1 MITKRGDVM
10 TTQFVSEIDSNL
22 IVNDKKETKKSIF
35 GEYERVIIDSLLQT
49 FGLDFIILDQYGGDV
64 DTIHNLEQ
72 VGDNSRM
79 SIKNSETRH
88 KYEARGEYDSHKYH
102 SDKQYIARNREFSK
116 QRKSGGIKDAYTK
129 ETLHES
135 HDLDHI
141 ISAKSMHD
149 NASVY
154 ATSLDPVT
162 LVNSDDNLVPTI
174 SSVNRSKG
182 AKSVSQFL
190 SDWEST
196 REMRQTKIKELHN
209 KPVLTDKE
217 RKQLKKYEELEKL
230 KPEEVKKL
238 YNKSKQSMTNKLNK
252 DYYTSSKFAKD
263 TTKAALKLGGKMAVK
278 QVIGFVLVE
287 VWFAVKERISFC
299 SGDSLK
305 SFFAEILEGIKE
317 GFFKAKSKYKELIS
331 KLKEGLVS
339 GIIASLMTTLTNIVK
354 TLLEGS
360 IKILR
365 HASGALVKAIKILFF
380 EEHNSWQDK
389 IHAILVVL
397 ATSASAIAGSLI
409 GNYLAPTLSV
419 IPVVG
424 ELLVTFIEVFISGII
439 SCTLIYF
446 IDKWDVA
453 KKIYEFIRQLDIN
466 PFGEYVEYMKEQVA
480 MYEAYV
486 AKLLQVDVKI
496 VILET
501 EKYNRILE
509 LLKGNNYGM
518 INDQLKELMSEIHIN
533 IPWQG
538 DFSSFMGNKKS
549 KLVFK

>member
-1 MITKRGDVM
+1 M
-10 TTQFVSEIDSNL
+10 TTRFVSGIDSNL

-35 GEYERVIIDSLLQT
+35 KEYERVIIDSLLQT

-79 SIKNSETRH
+79 SVKNSETRH

-129 ETLHES
+129 ETLHAS

-141 ISAKSMHD
+141 ISAKLMHD

-196 REMRQTKIKELHN
+196 REMRQTKIKELRN
-209 KPVLTDKE
+209 KTILTDKE

-238 YNKSKQSMTNKLNK
+238 YNKSKQSMDNKLNK

-263 TTKAALKLGGKMAVK
+263 TTKAALKLGGKMAIK

-287 VWFAVKERISFC
+287 VWFSVKERISFC

-305 SFFAEILEGIKE
+305 SFFSEILEGIKE
-317 GFFKAKSKYKELIS
+317 GFTKAKNKYKEIIS
-331 KLKEGLVS
+331 KIKEGLLS
-339 GIIASLMTTLTNIVK
+339 GIIASLMTTLTNTVK
-354 TLLEGS
+354 TLLES
-360 IKILR
+360 SVKILR
-365 HASGALVKAIKILFF
+365 HASSAIVQSIKVLFF
-380 EEHNSWQDK
+380 DKHNSWQEK
-389 IHAILVVL
+389 IHAVLVLL
-397 ATSASAIAGSLI
+397 ATSASTIIGSLI
-409 GNYLAPTLSV
+409 GGYLAPTLSN
-419 IPVVG
+419 IPIVG
-424 ELLVTFIEVFISGII
+424 DLLVIFIEIFISGML

-446 IDKWDVA
+446 IDKWNIA
-453 KKIYEFIRQLDIN
+453 KKIVDFIQSLDVN
-466 PFGEYVEYMKEQVA
+466 PFGEYVESMKQRVA
-480 MYEAYV
+480 AYEAYV
-486 AKLLQVDVKI
+486 AKLLEVDVDSVVRETKRYAQ
-496 VILET
+496 VVSILQSGNDDAVTNYELKT
-501 EKYNRILE
+501 LFKDLE
-509 LLKGNNYGM
+509 ITL
-518 INDQLKELMSEIHIN
+518 
-533 IPWQG
+533 PWKG
-538 DFSSFMGNKKS
+538 DFSSFMSDKNS
-549 KLVFK
+549 QLVFE

>member
-1 MITKRGDVM
+1 M
-10 TTQFVSEIDSNL
+10 TTQFVSGIDSNL

-35 GEYERVIIDSLLQT
+35 KEYERVIIDSLLQT
-49 FGLDFIILDQYGGDV
+49 FGLDFIIIDQYGGDV

-79 SIKNSETRH
+79 SVKNSDTRH

-116 QRKSGGIKDAYTK
+116 QRKSGGIQDAYTK
-129 ETLHES
+129 ETLHSS

-149 NASVY
+149 NACVY

-182 AKSVSQFL
+182 AKSVSSFL

-209 KPVLTDKE
+209 KPILTDKE

-238 YNKSKQSMTNKLNK
+238 YNKSKQSMDNKLNK

-263 TTKAALKLGGKMAVK
+263 TTKAALNLGGKMAVK
-278 QVIGFVLVE
+278 QVIGFILVE
-287 VWFAVKERISFC
+287 VWFSVKERISFC

-305 SFFAEILEGIKE
+305 SFFSEILEGIKE
-317 GFFKAKSKYKELIS
+317 GFTKAKSKYKEIIS
-331 KLKEGLVS
+331 KIKEGLLS
-339 GIIASLMTTLTNIVK
+339 GIIASLMTTLTNTVK
-354 TLLEGS
+354 TLLES
-360 IKILR
+360 SVKVLR
-365 HASGALVKAIKILFF
+365 HASSAIVQSIKVLFF
-380 EEHNSWQDK
+380 DKHNSWQEK
-389 IHAILVVL
+389 IHAVLVLL
-397 ATSASAIAGSLI
+397 ATSASTIIGSLI
-409 GNYLAPTLSV
+409 GGYLAPTLSN
-419 IPVVG
+419 IPIVG
-424 ELLVTFIEVFISGII
+424 DLLVTFIEIFISGML

-446 IDKWDVA
+446 IDKWNIA
-453 KKIYEFIRQLDIN
+453 KKIVDFIQSLDVN
-466 PFGEYVEYMKEQVA
+466 PFGEYVESMKQRVA
-480 MYEAYV
+480 AYEAYV
-486 AKLLQVDVKI
+486 AKLLEVDVDSVVRETKRYAQVVSI
-496 VILET
+496 LQSGNDDAVINYKLKALFKDLEIT
-501 EKYNRILE
+501 L
-509 LLKGNNYGM
+509 
-518 INDQLKELMSEIHIN
+518 
-533 IPWQG
+533 PWKG
-538 DFSSFMGNKKS
+538 DFSSFMSDKTS
-549 KLVFK
+549 QLVFE

>member
-1 MITKRGDVM
+1 M
-10 TTQFVSEIDSNL
+10 TTRFVSGIDSNL

-35 GEYERVIIDSLLQT
+35 KEYERVIIDSLLQT

-79 SIKNSETRH
+79 SVKNSETRH

-129 ETLHES
+129 ETLHAS

-196 REMRQTKIKELHN
+196 REMRQTKIKELRN
-209 KPVLTDKE
+209 KTILTDKE

-238 YNKSKQSMTNKLNK
+238 YNKSKQSMDNKLNK

-263 TTKAALKLGGKMAVK
+263 TTKAALKLGGKMAIK

-287 VWFAVKERISFC
+287 VWFSVKERISFC

-305 SFFAEILEGIKE
+305 SFFSEILEGIKE
-317 GFFKAKSKYKELIS
+317 GFTKAKNKYKEIIS
-331 KLKEGLVS
+331 KIKEGLLS
-339 GIIASLMTTLTNIVK
+339 GIIASLMTTLTNTVK
-354 TLLEGS
+354 TLLES
-360 IKILR
+360 SVKILR
-365 HASGALVKAIKILFF
+365 HASSAIVQSIKVLFF
-380 EEHNSWQDK
+380 DKHNSWQEK
-389 IHAILVVL
+389 IHAVLVLL
-397 ATSASAIAGSLI
+397 ATSASTIIGSLI
-409 GNYLAPTLSV
+409 GGYLAPTLSN
-419 IPVVG
+419 IPIVG
-424 ELLVTFIEVFISGII
+424 DLLVIFIEIFISGML

-446 IDKWDVA
+446 IDKWNIA
-453 KKIYEFIRQLDIN
+453 KKIVDFIQSLDVN
-466 PFGEYVEYMKEQVA
+466 PFGEYVESMKQRVA
-480 MYEAYV
+480 AYEAYV
-486 AKLLQVDVKI
+486 AKLLEVDVDSVVRETKRYAQ
-496 VILET
+496 VVSILQSGNDDAVTNYELKT
-501 EKYNRILE
+501 LFKDLE
-509 LLKGNNYGM
+509 ITL
-518 INDQLKELMSEIHIN
+518 
-533 IPWQG
+533 PWKG
-538 DFSSFMGNKKS
+538 DFSSFMSDKNS
-549 KLVFK
+549 QLVFE

>member
-1 MITKRGDVM
+1 M
-10 TTQFVSEIDSNL
+10 TTQFVSGIDSNL

-35 GEYERVIIDSLLQT
+35 KEYERVIIDSLLQT
-49 FGLDFIILDQYGGDV
+49 FGLDFIIIDQYGGDV

-79 SIKNSETRH
+79 SVKNSDTRH

-116 QRKSGGIKDAYTK
+116 QRKSGGIQDAYTK
-129 ETLHES
+129 ETLHSS

-149 NASVY
+149 NACVY

-182 AKSVSQFL
+182 AKSVSSFL

-209 KPVLTDKE
+209 KPILTDKE

-238 YNKSKQSMTNKLNK
+238 YNKSKQSMDNKLNK

-263 TTKAALKLGGKMAVK
+263 TTKAALNLGGKMAVK
-278 QVIGFVLVE
+278 QVIGFILVE
-287 VWFAVKERISFC
+287 VWFSVKERISFC

-305 SFFAEILEGIKE
+305 SFFSEILEGIKE
-317 GFFKAKSKYKELIS
+317 GFTKAKSKYKEIIS
-331 KLKEGLVS
+331 KIKEGLLS
-339 GIIASLMTTLTNIVK
+339 GIIASLMTTLTNTVK
-354 TLLEGS
+354 TLLES
-360 IKILR
+360 SVKVLR
-365 HASGALVKAIKILFF
+365 HASSAIVQSIKVLFF
-380 EEHNSWQDK
+380 DKHNSWQEK
-389 IHAILVVL
+389 IHAVLVLL
-397 ATSASAIAGSLI
+397 ATSASTIIGSLI
-409 GNYLAPTLSV
+409 GGYLAPTLSN
-419 IPVVG
+419 IPIVG
-424 ELLVTFIEVFISGII
+424 DLLVTFIEIFISGML

-446 IDKWDVA
+446 IDKWNIA
-453 KKIYEFIRQLDIN
+453 KKIVDFIQSLDVN
-466 PFGEYVEYMKEQVA
+466 PFGEYVESMKQRVA
-480 MYEAYV
+480 AYEAYV
-486 AKLLQVDVKI
+486 AKLLEVDVDSVVRETKRYAQVVSI
-496 VILET
+496 LQSGNDDAVINYKLKALFKDLEIT
-501 EKYNRILE
+501 L
-509 LLKGNNYGM
+509 
-518 INDQLKELMSEIHIN
+518 
-533 IPWQG
+533 PWKG
-538 DFSSFMGNKKS
+538 DFSSFISDKTS
-549 KLVFK
+549 QLVFE

>member
-1 MITKRGDVM
+1 M

-35 GEYERVIIDSLLQT
+35 EEYERVIIDSLLQT

-64 DTIHNLEQ
+64 DTIHNLEK

-88 KYEARGEYDSHKYH
+88 KYETRGEYDSHKYH
-102 SDKQYIARNREFSK
+102 SDKQYITRNREFSK

-129 ETLHES
+129 ETLHKS

-149 NASVY
+149 NAAVY

-196 REMRQTKIKELHN
+196 REMRQTKIKELRN
-209 KPVLTDKE
+209 KTILTDKE

-238 YNKSKQSMTNKLNK
+238 YNKSKQSMDNKLNK

-287 VWFAVKERISFC
+287 VWFSVKERISFC
-299 SGDSLK
+299 LGDSLK
-305 SFFAEILEGIKE
+305 SFFSEILEGIKE
-317 GFFKAKSKYKELIS
+317 GFTKAKSKYKEIIS
-331 KLKEGLVS
+331 KIKEGLLS
-339 GIIASLMTTLTNIVK
+339 GIIASLMTTLTNTVK
-354 TLLEGS
+354 TLLES
-360 IKILR
+360 SVKILR
-365 HASGALVKAIKILFF
+365 HASSAIVQSIKVLFF
-380 EEHNSWQDK
+380 DKHNSWQEK
-389 IHAILVVL
+389 IHAVLVLL
-397 ATSASAIAGSLI
+397 ATSASTIIGSLI
-409 GNYLAPTLSV
+409 GGYLAPTLSN
-419 IPVVG
+419 IPIVG
-424 ELLVTFIEVFISGII
+424 DLLVTFIEIFISGML

-446 IDKWDVA
+446 IDKWNIA
-453 KKIYEFIRQLDIN
+453 KKIVDFIQSLDVN
-466 PFGEYVEYMKEQVA
+466 PFGEYVESMKQRVA
-480 MYEAYV
+480 AYEAYV
-486 AKLLQVDVKI
+486 AKLLEVDVDSVVRETKRYAQ
-496 VILET
+496 VVSILQSGNDDAVTNYELKT
-501 EKYNRILE
+501 LFKDLE
-509 LLKGNNYGM
+509 ITL
-518 INDQLKELMSEIHIN
+518 
-533 IPWQG
+533 PWKG
-538 DFSSFMGNKKS
+538 DFSSFMSDKNS
-549 KLVFK
+549 QLVFE

>member
-1 MITKRGDVM
+1 M
-10 TTQFVSEIDSNL
+10 TTRFVSGIDSNL

-35 GEYERVIIDSLLQT
+35 KEYERVIIDSLLQT

-79 SIKNSETRH
+79 SVKNSETRH

-129 ETLHES
+129 ETLHAS

-196 REMRQTKIKELHN
+196 REMRQTKIKELRN
-209 KPVLTDKE
+209 KTILTDKE

-238 YNKSKQSMTNKLNK
+238 YNKSKQSMDNKLNK

-263 TTKAALKLGGKMAVK
+263 TTKAALNLGGKMAIK

-287 VWFAVKERISFC
+287 VWFSVKERISFC

-305 SFFAEILEGIKE
+305 SFFSEILEGIKE
-317 GFFKAKSKYKELIS
+317 GFTKAKSKYKEIIS
-331 KLKEGLVS
+331 KIKEGLLS
-339 GIIASLMTTLTNIVK
+339 GIIASLMTTLTNTVK
-354 TLLEGS
+354 TLLES
-360 IKILR
+360 SVKILR
-365 HASGALVKAIKILFF
+365 HASSAIVQSIKVLFF
-380 EEHNSWQDK
+380 DKHNSWQEK
-389 IHAILVVL
+389 IHAVLVLL
-397 ATSASAIAGSLI
+397 ATSASTIIGSLI
-409 GNYLAPTLSV
+409 GGYLAPTLSN
-419 IPVVG
+419 IPIVG
-424 ELLVTFIEVFISGII
+424 DLLVIFIEIFISGML

-446 IDKWDVA
+446 IDKWNIA
-453 KKIYEFIRQLDIN
+453 KKIVDFIQSLDVN
-466 PFGEYVEYMKEQVA
+466 PFGEYVESMKQRVA
-480 MYEAYV
+480 AYEAYV
-486 AKLLQVDVKI
+486 AKLLEVDVDSVVRETKRYAQ
-496 VILET
+496 VVSILQSGNDDAVTNYELKT
-501 EKYNRILE
+501 LFKDLE
-509 LLKGNNYGM
+509 ITL
-518 INDQLKELMSEIHIN
+518 
-533 IPWQG
+533 PWKG
-538 DFSSFMGNKKS
+538 DFSSFMSDKNS
-549 KLVFK
+549 QLVFE

>member
-1 MITKRGDVM
+1 M
-10 TTQFVSEIDSNL
+10 TTRFVSGIDSNL

-35 GEYERVIIDSLLQT
+35 KEYERVIIDSLLQT

-79 SIKNSETRH
+79 SVKNSETRH

-129 ETLHES
+129 ETLHAS

-196 REMRQTKIKELHN
+196 REMRQTKIKELRN
-209 KPVLTDKE
+209 KTILTDKE

-238 YNKSKQSMTNKLNK
+238 YNKSKQSMDNKLNK

-263 TTKAALKLGGKMAVK
+263 TTKAALKLGGKMAIK

-287 VWFAVKERISFC
+287 VWFSVKERISFC

-305 SFFAEILEGIKE
+305 SFFSEILEGIKE
-317 GFFKAKSKYKELIS
+317 GFTKAKNKYKEIIS
-331 KLKEGLVS
+331 KIKEGLLS
-339 GIIASLMTTLTNIVK
+339 GIIASLMTTLTNTVK
-354 TLLEGS
+354 TLLES
-360 IKILR
+360 SVKILR
-365 HASGALVKAIKILFF
+365 HASSAIVQSIKVLFF
-380 EEHNSWQDK
+380 DKHNSWQEK
-389 IHAILVVL
+389 IHAVLVLL
-397 ATSASAIAGSLI
+397 ATSASTIIGSLI
-409 GNYLAPTLSV
+409 GGYLAPTLSN
-419 IPVVG
+419 IPIVG
-424 ELLVTFIEVFISGII
+424 DLLVIFIEIFISGML

-446 IDKWDVA
+446 IDKWNIA
-453 KKIYEFIRQLDIN
+453 KKIVDFIQSLDVN
-466 PFGEYVEYMKEQVA
+466 PFGEYVESMKQRVVA
-480 MYEAYV
+480 YEAYV
-486 AKLLQVDVKI
+486 AKLLEVDVDSVVRETKRYAQ
-496 VILET
+496 VVSILQSGNDDAVTNYELKT
-501 EKYNRILE
+501 LFKDLE
-509 LLKGNNYGM
+509 ITL
-518 INDQLKELMSEIHIN
+518 
-533 IPWQG
+533 PWKG
-538 DFSSFMGNKKS
+538 DFSSFMSDKNS
-549 KLVFK
+549 QLVFE

>member
-1 MITKRGDVM
+1 M
-10 TTQFVSEIDSNL
+10 TTRFVSGIDSNL

-35 GEYERVIIDSLLQT
+35 KEYERVIIDSLLQT

-79 SIKNSETRH
+79 SVKNSETRH

-129 ETLHES
+129 ETLHAS

-196 REMRQTKIKELHN
+196 REMRQTKIKELRN
-209 KPVLTDKE
+209 KTILTDKE

-238 YNKSKQSMTNKLNK
+238 YNKSKQSMDNKLNK

-263 TTKAALKLGGKMAVK
+263 TTKAALKLGGKMAIK

-287 VWFAVKERISFC
+287 VWFSVKERISFC

-305 SFFAEILEGIKE
+305 SFFSEILEGIKE
-317 GFFKAKSKYKELIS
+317 GFTKAKSKYKEIIS
-331 KLKEGLVS
+331 KIKEGLLS
-339 GIIASLMTTLTNIVK
+339 GIIASLMTTLTNTVK
-354 TLLEGS
+354 TLLES
-360 IKILR
+360 SVKILR
-365 HASGALVKAIKILFF
+365 HASSAIVQSIKVLFF
-380 EEHNSWQDK
+380 DKHNSWQEK
-389 IHAILVVL
+389 IHAVLVLL
-397 ATSASAIAGSLI
+397 ATSASTIIGSLI
-409 GNYLAPTLSV
+409 GGYLAPTLSN
-419 IPVVG
+419 IPIVG
-424 ELLVTFIEVFISGII
+424 DLLVIFIEIFISGML

-446 IDKWDVA
+446 IDKWNIA
-453 KKIYEFIRQLDIN
+453 KKIVDFIQSLDVN
-466 PFGEYVEYMKEQVA
+466 PFGEYVESMKQRVA
-480 MYEAYV
+480 AYEAYV
-486 AKLLQVDVKI
+486 AKLLEVDVDSVVRETKRYAQ
-496 VILET
+496 VVSILQSGNDDAVTNYELKT
-501 EKYNRILE
+501 LFKDLE
-509 LLKGNNYGM
+509 ITL
-518 INDQLKELMSEIHIN
+518 
-533 IPWQG
+533 PWKG
-538 DFSSFMGNKKS
+538 DFSSFMSDKNS
-549 KLVFK
+549 QLVFE

>member
-1 MITKRGDVM
+1 M
-10 TTQFVSEIDSNL
+10 TTRFVSGIDSNL

-35 GEYERVIIDSLLQT
+35 KEYERVIIDSLLQT

-79 SIKNSETRH
+79 SVKNSETRH

-102 SDKQYIARNREFSK
+102 SDKQYIARNREFSE

-129 ETLHES
+129 ETLHAS

-141 ISAKSMHD
+141 LSAKSMHD

-196 REMRQTKIKELHN
+196 REMRQTKIKELRN
-209 KPVLTDKE
+209 KTILTDKE

-238 YNKSKQSMTNKLNK
+238 YNKSKQSMDNKLNK

-263 TTKAALKLGGKMAVK
+263 TTKAALKLGGKMAIK

-287 VWFAVKERISFC
+287 VWFSVKERISFC

-305 SFFAEILEGIKE
+305 SFFSEILEGIKE
-317 GFFKAKSKYKELIS
+317 GFTKAKSKYKEIIS
-331 KLKEGLVS
+331 KIKEGLLS
-339 GIIASLMTTLTNIVK
+339 GIIASLMTTLTNTVK
-354 TLLEGS
+354 TLLES
-360 IKILR
+360 SVKILR
-365 HASGALVKAIKILFF
+365 HASSAIVQSIKVLFF
-380 EEHNSWQDK
+380 DKHNSWQEK
-389 IHAILVVL
+389 IHAVLVLL
-397 ATSASAIAGSLI
+397 ATSASTIIGSLI
-409 GNYLAPTLSV
+409 GGYLAPTLSN
-419 IPVVG
+419 IPIVG
-424 ELLVTFIEVFISGII
+424 DLLVIFIEIFISGML

-446 IDKWDVA
+446 IDKWNIA
-453 KKIYEFIRQLDIN
+453 KKIVDFIQSLDVN
-466 PFGEYVEYMKEQVA
+466 PFGEYVESMKQRVA
-480 MYEAYV
+480 AYEAYV
-486 AKLLQVDVKI
+486 AKLLEVDVDSVVRETKRYAQ
-496 VILET
+496 VVSILQSGNDDAVTNYELKT
-501 EKYNRILE
+501 LFKDLE
-509 LLKGNNYGM
+509 ITL
-518 INDQLKELMSEIHIN
+518 
-533 IPWQG
+533 PWKG
-538 DFSSFMGNKKS
+538 DFSSFMSDKNS
-549 KLVFK
+549 QLVFE

>member
-1 MITKRGDVM
+1 M
-10 TTQFVSEIDSNL
+10 TTRFVSGIDSNL

-35 GEYERVIIDSLLQT
+35 KEYERVIIDSLLQT

-79 SIKNSETRH
+79 SVKNSEIRH

-129 ETLHES
+129 ETLHAS

-196 REMRQTKIKELHN
+196 REMRQTKIKELRN
-209 KPVLTDKE
+209 KTILTDKE

-238 YNKSKQSMTNKLNK
+238 YNKSKQSMDNKLNK

-263 TTKAALKLGGKMAVK
+263 TTKAALKLGGKMAIK

-287 VWFAVKERISFC
+287 VWFSVKERISFC

-305 SFFAEILEGIKE
+305 SFFSEILEGIKE
-317 GFFKAKSKYKELIS
+317 GFTKAKNKYKEIIS
-331 KLKEGLVS
+331 KIKEGLLS
-339 GIIASLMTTLTNIVK
+339 GIIASLMTTLTNTVK
-354 TLLEGS
+354 TLLES
-360 IKILR
+360 SVKILR
-365 HASGALVKAIKILFF
+365 HASSAIVQSIKVLFF
-380 EEHNSWQDK
+380 DKHNSWQEK
-389 IHAILVVL
+389 IHAVLVLL
-397 ATSASAIAGSLI
+397 ATSASTIIGSLI
-409 GNYLAPTLSV
+409 GGYLAPTLSN
-419 IPVVG
+419 IPIVG
-424 ELLVTFIEVFISGII
+424 DLLVIFIEIFISGML

-446 IDKWDVA
+446 IDKWNIA
-453 KKIYEFIRQLDIN
+453 KKIVDFIQSLDVN
-466 PFGEYVEYMKEQVA
+466 PFGEYVESMKQRVA
-480 MYEAYV
+480 AYEAYV
-486 AKLLQVDVKI
+486 AKLLEVDVDSVVRETKRYAQ
-496 VILET
+496 VVSILQSGNDDAVTNYELKT
-501 EKYNRILE
+501 LFKDLE
-509 LLKGNNYGM
+509 ITL
-518 INDQLKELMSEIHIN
+518 
-533 IPWQG
+533 PWKG
-538 DFSSFMGNKKS
+538 DFSSFMSDKNS
-549 KLVFK
+549 QLVFE

>member
-1 MITKRGDVM
+1 M
-10 TTQFVSEIDSNL
+10 TTQFVSGIDSNL
-22 IVNDKKETKKSIF
+22 IVNDKEETKKSIF
-35 GEYERVIIDSLLQT
+35 KEYERVIIDSLLQT

-79 SIKNSETRH
+79 SVKNSETRH

-102 SDKQYIARNREFSK
+102 SDKQYIARNREFSR

-129 ETLHES
+129 ETLHAS

-209 KPVLTDKE
+209 KPILTDKE

-238 YNKSKQSMTNKLNK
+238 YNKSKQSMDNKLNK

-287 VWFAVKERISFC
+287 VWFSVKERISFC

-305 SFFAEILEGIKE
+305 SFFSEILEGIKE
-317 GFFKAKSKYKELIS
+317 GFTKAKSKYKEIIS
-331 KLKEGLVS
+331 KIKEGLLS
-339 GIIASLMTTLTNIVK
+339 GIIASLMTTLTNTVK
-354 TLLEGS
+354 TLLES
-360 IKILR
+360 SVKILR
-365 HASGALVKAIKILFF
+365 HASSAIVQSIKVLFF
-380 EEHNSWQDK
+380 DKHSSWQEK
-389 IHAILVVL
+389 IHAVLVLL
-397 ATSASAIAGSLI
+397 ATSASTILGSLI
-409 GNYLAPTLSV
+409 GGYLAPTLSN
-419 IPVVG
+419 IPIVG
-424 ELLVTFIEVFISGII
+424 DLLVTFIEIFISGML

-446 IDKWDVA
+446 IDKWNIA
-453 KKIYEFIRQLDIN
+453 KKIVDFIQSLDVN
-466 PFGEYVEYMKEQVA
+466 PFGEYVESMKQRVA
-480 MYEAYV
+480 AYEAYV
-486 AKLLQVDVKI
+486 AKLLEVDVDSVVRETKRYAQ
-496 VILET
+496 VVSILQSGNDDAIT
-501 EKYNRILE
+501 NYKLKALFKDLE
-509 LLKGNNYGM
+509 ITL
-518 INDQLKELMSEIHIN
+518 
-533 IPWQG
+533 PWKG
-538 DFSSFMGNKKS
+538 DFSSFMSDKNNQ
-549 KLVFK
+549 LVFE

>member
-1 MITKRGDVM
+1 M
-10 TTQFVSEIDSNL
+10 TTRFVSGIDSNL

-35 GEYERVIIDSLLQT
+35 KEYERVIIDSLLQT

-79 SIKNSETRH
+79 SVKNSETRH

-129 ETLHES
+129 ETLHAS

-196 REMRQTKIKELHN
+196 REMRQTKIKELRN
-209 KPVLTDKE
+209 KTILTDKE

-238 YNKSKQSMTNKLNK
+238 YNKSKQSMDNKLNK

-263 TTKAALKLGGKMAVK
+263 TTKAALKLGGKMAIK

-287 VWFAVKERISFC
+287 VWFSVKERISFC

-305 SFFAEILEGIKE
+305 SFFSEILEGIKE
-317 GFFKAKSKYKELIS
+317 GFTKAKNKYKEIIS
-331 KLKEGLVS
+331 KIKEGLLS
-339 GIIASLMTTLTNIVK
+339 GIIASLMTTLTNTVK
-354 TLLEGS
+354 TLLES
-360 IKILR
+360 SVKILR
-365 HASGALVKAIKILFF
+365 HASSAIVQSIKVLFF
-380 EEHNSWQDK
+380 DKHNSWQEK
-389 IHAILVVL
+389 IHAVLVLL
-397 ATSASAIAGSLI
+397 ATSASTIIGSLI
-409 GNYLAPTLSV
+409 GGYLASTLSN
-419 IPVVG
+419 IPIVG
-424 ELLVTFIEVFISGII
+424 DLLVIFIEIFISGML

-446 IDKWDVA
+446 IDKWNIA
-453 KKIYEFIRQLDIN
+453 KKIVDFIQSLDVN
-466 PFGEYVEYMKEQVA
+466 PFGEYVESMKQRVA
-480 MYEAYV
+480 AYEAYV
-486 AKLLQVDVKI
+486 AKLLEVDVDSVVRETKRYAQ
-496 VILET
+496 VVSILQSGNDDAVTNYELKT
-501 EKYNRILE
+501 LFKDLE
-509 LLKGNNYGM
+509 ITL
-518 INDQLKELMSEIHIN
+518 
-533 IPWQG
+533 PWKG
-538 DFSSFMGNKKS
+538 DFSSFMSDKNS
-549 KLVFK
+549 QLVFE

>member
-1 MITKRGDVM
+1 M
-10 TTQFVSEIDSNL
+10 TTRFVSGIDSNL

-35 GEYERVIIDSLLQT
+35 KEYERVIIDSLLQT

-79 SIKNSETRH
+79 SVKNSETRH

-129 ETLHES
+129 ETLHAS

-196 REMRQTKIKELHN
+196 REMRQTKIKELRN
-209 KPVLTDKE
+209 KTILTDKE

-238 YNKSKQSMTNKLNK
+238 YNKSKQSMDNKLNK
-252 DYYTSSKFAKD
+252 DYYTSSKFATD
-263 TTKAALKLGGKMAVK
+263 TTKAALKLGGKMAIK

-287 VWFAVKERISFC
+287 VWFSVKERISFC

-305 SFFAEILEGIKE
+305 SFFSEILEGIKE
-317 GFFKAKSKYKELIS
+317 GFTKAKNKYKEIIS
-331 KLKEGLVS
+331 KIKEGLLS
-339 GIIASLMTTLTNIVK
+339 GIIASLMTTLTNTVK
-354 TLLEGS
+354 TLLES
-360 IKILR
+360 SVKILR
-365 HASGALVKAIKILFF
+365 HASSAIVQSIKVLFF
-380 EEHNSWQDK
+380 DKHNSWQEK
-389 IHAILVVL
+389 IHAVLVLL
-397 ATSASAIAGSLI
+397 ATSASTIIGSLI
-409 GNYLAPTLSV
+409 GGYLAPTLSN
-419 IPVVG
+419 IPIVG
-424 ELLVTFIEVFISGII
+424 DLLVIFIEIFISGML

-446 IDKWDVA
+446 IDKWNIA
-453 KKIYEFIRQLDIN
+453 KKIVDFIQSLDVN
-466 PFGEYVEYMKEQVA
+466 PFGEYVESMKQRVA
-480 MYEAYV
+480 AYEAYV
-486 AKLLQVDVKI
+486 AKLLEVDVDSVVRETKRYAQ
-496 VILET
+496 VVSILQSGNDDAVTNYELKT
-501 EKYNRILE
+501 LFKDLE
-509 LLKGNNYGM
+509 ITL
-518 INDQLKELMSEIHIN
+518 
-533 IPWQG
+533 PWKG
-538 DFSSFMGNKKS
+538 DFSSFMSDKNS
-549 KLVFK
+549 QLVFE

>member
-1 MITKRGDVM
+1 M
-10 TTQFVSEIDSNL
+10 TTRFVSGIDSNL

-35 GEYERVIIDSLLQT
+35 KEYERVIIDSLLQT

-64 DTIHNLEQ
+64 DTIYNLEQ

-79 SIKNSETRH
+79 SVKNSETRH

-129 ETLHES
+129 ETLHAS

-196 REMRQTKIKELHN
+196 REMRQTKIKELRN
-209 KPVLTDKE
+209 KTILTDKE

-238 YNKSKQSMTNKLNK
+238 YNKSKQSMDNKLNK

-263 TTKAALKLGGKMAVK
+263 TTKAALKLGGKMAIK

-287 VWFAVKERISFC
+287 VWFSVKERISFC

-305 SFFAEILEGIKE
+305 SFFSEILEGIKE
-317 GFFKAKSKYKELIS
+317 GFTKAKNKYKEIIS
-331 KLKEGLVS
+331 KIKEGLLS
-339 GIIASLMTTLTNIVK
+339 GIIASLMTTLTNTVK
-354 TLLEGS
+354 TLLES
-360 IKILR
+360 SVKILR
-365 HASGALVKAIKILFF
+365 HASSAIVQSIKVLFF
-380 EEHNSWQDK
+380 DKHNSWQEK
-389 IHAILVVL
+389 IHAVLVLL
-397 ATSASAIAGSLI
+397 ATSASTIIGSLI
-409 GNYLAPTLSV
+409 GGYLAPTLSN
-419 IPVVG
+419 IPIVG
-424 ELLVTFIEVFISGII
+424 DLLVIFIEIFISGML

-446 IDKWDVA
+446 IDKWNIT
-453 KKIYEFIRQLDIN
+453 KKIVDFIQSLDVK
-466 PFGEYVEYMKEQVA
+466 PFGEYVESMKQRVA
-480 MYEAYV
+480 AYEAYV
-486 AKLLQVDVKI
+486 AKLLEVDVDSVVRETKRYAQ
-496 VILET
+496 VVSILQSGNDDAVTNYELKT
-501 EKYNRILE
+501 LFKDLE
-509 LLKGNNYGM
+509 ITL
-518 INDQLKELMSEIHIN
+518 
-533 IPWQG
+533 PWKG
-538 DFSSFMGNKKS
+538 DFSSFMSDKNS
-549 KLVFK
+549 QLVFE

>member
-1 MITKRGDVM
+1 M
-10 TTQFVSEIDSNL
+10 TTQFVSGIDSNL

-35 GEYERVIIDSLLQT
+35 KEYERVIIDSLLQT
-49 FGLDFIILDQYGGDV
+49 FGLDFIIIDQYGGDV

-79 SIKNSETRH
+79 SVKNSDTRH

-116 QRKSGGIKDAYTK
+116 QRKSGGIQDAYTK
-129 ETLHES
+129 ETLHSS

-149 NASVY
+149 NACVY

-182 AKSVSQFL
+182 AKSVSSFL

-209 KPVLTDKE
+209 KPILTDKE

-238 YNKSKQSMTNKLNK
+238 YNKSKQSMDNKLNK

-263 TTKAALKLGGKMAVK
+263 TTKAALNLGGKMAVK
-278 QVIGFVLVE
+278 QVIGFILVE
-287 VWFAVKERISFC
+287 VWFSVKERISFC

-305 SFFAEILEGIKE
+305 SFFSEILEGIKE
-317 GFFKAKSKYKELIS
+317 GFTKAKSKYKEIIS
-331 KLKEGLVS
+331 KIKEGLLS
-339 GIIASLMTTLTNIVK
+339 GIIASLMTTLTNTVK
-354 TLLEGS
+354 TLLES
-360 IKILR
+360 SVKVLR
-365 HASGALVKAIKILFF
+365 HASSAIVQSIKVLFF
-380 EEHNSWQDK
+380 DKHNSWQEK
-389 IHAILVVL
+389 IHAVLVLL
-397 ATSASAIAGSLI
+397 ATSASTIIGSLI
-409 GNYLAPTLSV
+409 GGYLAPTLSN
-419 IPVVG
+419 IPIVG
-424 ELLVTFIEVFISGII
+424 DLLVTFIEIFISGML

-446 IDKWDVA
+446 IDKWNIA
-453 KKIYEFIRQLDIN
+453 KKIVDFIQSLDVN
-466 PFGEYVEYMKEQVA
+466 PFGEYVESMKQRVA
-480 MYEAYV
+480 AYEAYV
-486 AKLLQVDVKI
+486 AKLLEVDVDSVVRETKRYAQVVSI
-496 VILET
+496 LQSGNDDAVINYKLKALFKDLEIT
-501 EKYNRILE
+501 L
-509 LLKGNNYGM
+509 
-518 INDQLKELMSEIHIN
+518 
-533 IPWQG
+533 PWKG
-538 DFSSFMGNKKS
+538 DFSNFMSDKTS
-549 KLVFK
+549 QLVFE

>member
-1 MITKRGDVM
+1 M
-10 TTQFVSEIDSNL
+10 TTRFVSGIDSNL

-35 GEYERVIIDSLLQT
+35 KEYERVIIDSLLQT

-79 SIKNSETRH
+79 SVKNSETRH

-102 SDKQYIARNREFSK
+102 SDKQYIARNREFSE

-129 ETLHES
+129 ETLHAS

-196 REMRQTKIKELHN
+196 REMRQTKIKELRN
-209 KPVLTDKE
+209 KTILTDKE

-238 YNKSKQSMTNKLNK
+238 YNKSKQSMDNKLNK

-263 TTKAALKLGGKMAVK
+263 TTKAALKLGGKMAIK

-287 VWFAVKERISFC
+287 VWFSVKERISFC

-305 SFFAEILEGIKE
+305 SFFSEILEGIKE
-317 GFFKAKSKYKELIS
+317 GFTKAKSKYKEIIS
-331 KLKEGLVS
+331 KIKEGLLS
-339 GIIASLMTTLTNIVK
+339 GIIASLMTTLTNTVK
-354 TLLEGS
+354 TLLES
-360 IKILR
+360 SVKILR
-365 HASGALVKAIKILFF
+365 HASSAIVQSIKVLFF
-380 EEHNSWQDK
+380 DKHNSWQEK
-389 IHAILVVL
+389 IHAVLVLL
-397 ATSASAIAGSLI
+397 ATSASTIIGSLI
-409 GNYLAPTLSV
+409 GGYLAPTLSN
-419 IPVVG
+419 IPIVG
-424 ELLVTFIEVFISGII
+424 DLLVIFIEIFISGML

-446 IDKWDVA
+446 IDKWNIA
-453 KKIYEFIRQLDIN
+453 KKIVDFIQSLDVN
-466 PFGEYVEYMKEQVA
+466 PFGEYVESMKQRVA
-480 MYEAYV
+480 AYEAYV
-486 AKLLQVDVKI
+486 AKLLEVDVDSVVRETKRYAQ
-496 VILET
+496 VVSILQSGNDDAVTNYELKT
-501 EKYNRILE
+501 LFKDLE
-509 LLKGNNYGM
+509 ITL
-518 INDQLKELMSEIHIN
+518 
-533 IPWQG
+533 PWKG
-538 DFSSFMGNKKS
+538 DFSSFMSDKNS
-549 KLVFK
+549 QLVFE

>member
-1 MITKRGDVM
+1 M

-35 GEYERVIIDSLLQT
+35 KEYERVIIDSLLQT

-72 VGDNSRM
+72 VGDDSRM

-88 KYEARGEYDSHKYH
+88 KYETRGEYDSHKYH

-129 ETLHES
+129 ETLHAS

-196 REMRQTKIKELHN
+196 REMRQTKIKELHK

-263 TTKAALKLGGKMAVK
+263 TTKAALNLGGKMAVK

-287 VWFAVKERISFC
+287 VWFAVKERISLC

-305 SFFAEILEGIKE
+305 SFFSEILEGIKE
-317 GFFKAKSKYKELIS
+317 GFVKAKSKYKEIIS
-331 KLKEGLVS
+331 KIKEGLLS
-339 GIIASLMTTLTNIVK
+339 GIIASLMTTLTNTVK
-354 TLLEGS
+354 TLLESS
-360 IKILR
+360 IKVLR
-365 HASGALVKAIKILFF
+365 HASSAIVQSIKVLFF
-380 EEHNSWQDK
+380 DKHNSWQEK
-389 IHAILVVL
+389 IHAVLVLL
-397 ATSASAIAGSLI
+397 ATSASTIIGSLI
-409 GNYLAPTLSV
+409 GGYLAPTLSK
-419 IPVVG
+419 IPIVG
-424 ELLVTFIEVFISGII
+424 DLLVTFIEIFISGML
-439 SCTLIYF
+439 SCTLVYF
-446 IDKWDVA
+446 IDKWNIA
-453 KKIYEFIRQLDIN
+453 KKIVDFIQNLDVN
-466 PFGEYVEYMKEQVA
+466 PFGEYVESMKQRVA
-480 MYEAYV
+480 AYEAYV
-486 AKLLQVDVKI
+486 AKLLEIDVDSVVRETKKYAQVVS
-496 VILET
+496 ILQSDNDDMVTNYEL
-501 EKYNRILE
+501 KSLFKDLE
-509 LLKGNNYGM
+509 ITL
-518 INDQLKELMSEIHIN
+518 
-533 IPWQG
+533 PWKG
-538 DFSSFMGNKKS
+538 DFSSFMSDKNNQ
-549 KLVFK
+549 LVFQ

>member
-1 MITKRGDVM
+1 M
-10 TTQFVSEIDSNL
+10 TTRFVSGIDSNL

-35 GEYERVIIDSLLQT
+35 KEYERVIIDSLLQT

-79 SIKNSETRH
+79 SVKNSETRH

-129 ETLHES
+129 ETLHAS

-196 REMRQTKIKELHN
+196 REMRQTKIKELRN
-209 KPVLTDKE
+209 KTILTDKE

-238 YNKSKQSMTNKLNK
+238 YNKSKQSMDNKLNK

-263 TTKAALKLGGKMAVK
+263 TTKAALKLGGKMAIK

-287 VWFAVKERISFC
+287 VWFSVKERISFC

-305 SFFAEILEGIKE
+305 SFFSEILEGIKE
-317 GFFKAKSKYKELIS
+317 GFTKAKNKYKEIIS
-331 KLKEGLVS
+331 KIKEGLLS
-339 GIIASLMTTLTNIVK
+339 GIIASLMTTLTNTVK
-354 TLLEGS
+354 TLLES
-360 IKILR
+360 SVKILR
-365 HASGALVKAIKILFF
+365 HASSAIVQSIKVLFF
-380 EEHNSWQDK
+380 DKHNSWQEK
-389 IHAILVVL
+389 IHAVLVLL
-397 ATSASAIAGSLI
+397 ATSASTIIGSLI
-409 GNYLAPTLSV
+409 GGYLAPTLSN
-419 IPVVG
+419 IPIVG
-424 ELLVTFIEVFISGII
+424 DLLVIFIEIFISGML

-446 IDKWDVA
+446 IDKWNIA
-453 KKIYEFIRQLDIN
+453 KKIVDFIQSLDVN
-466 PFGEYVEYMKEQVA
+466 PFGEYVESMKQRVA
-480 MYEAYV
+480 AYEAYV
-486 AKLLQVDVKI
+486 AKLLEVDVDSVVRETKRYAQ
-496 VILET
+496 VVSILQSGNDDAVTNYELKT
-501 EKYNRILE
+501 LFKDLE
-509 LLKGNNYGM
+509 ITL
-518 INDQLKELMSEIHIN
+518 
-533 IPWQG
+533 PWKG
-538 DFSSFMGNKKS
+538 DFSTFMSDKNS
-549 KLVFK
+549 QLVFE

>member
-1 MITKRGDVM
+1 M
-10 TTQFVSEIDSNL
+10 TTQFVSGIDSNL

-35 GEYERVIIDSLLQT
+35 KEYERVIIDSLLQT
-49 FGLDFIILDQYGGDV
+49 FGLDFIIIDQYGGDV

-79 SIKNSETRH
+79 SVKNSDTRH

-116 QRKSGGIKDAYTK
+116 QRKSGGIQDAYTK
-129 ETLHES
+129 ETLHSS

-149 NASVY
+149 NACVY

-182 AKSVSQFL
+182 AKSVSSFL

-209 KPVLTDKE
+209 KPILTDKE

-238 YNKSKQSMTNKLNK
+238 YNKSKQSMDNKLNK

-263 TTKAALKLGGKMAVK
+263 TTKAAFNLGGKMAVK
-278 QVIGFVLVE
+278 QVIGFILVE
-287 VWFAVKERISFC
+287 VWFSVKERISFC

-305 SFFAEILEGIKE
+305 SFFSEILEGIKE
-317 GFFKAKSKYKELIS
+317 GFTKAKSKYKEIIS
-331 KLKEGLVS
+331 KIKEGLLS
-339 GIIASLMTTLTNIVK
+339 GIIASLMTTLTNTVK
-354 TLLEGS
+354 TLLES
-360 IKILR
+360 SVKVLR
-365 HASGALVKAIKILFF
+365 HASSAIVQSIKVLFF
-380 EEHNSWQDK
+380 DKHNSWQEK
-389 IHAILVVL
+389 IHAVLVLL
-397 ATSASAIAGSLI
+397 ATSASTIIGSLI
-409 GNYLAPTLSV
+409 GGYLAPTLSN
-419 IPVVG
+419 IPIVG
-424 ELLVTFIEVFISGII
+424 DLLVTFIEIFISGML

-446 IDKWDVA
+446 IDKWNIA
-453 KKIYEFIRQLDIN
+453 KKIVDFIQSLDVN
-466 PFGEYVEYMKEQVA
+466 PFGEYVESMKQRVA
-480 MYEAYV
+480 AYEAYV
-486 AKLLQVDVKI
+486 AKLLEVDVDSVVRETKRYAQVVSI
-496 VILET
+496 LQSGNDDAVINYKLKALFKDLEIT
-501 EKYNRILE
+501 L
-509 LLKGNNYGM
+509 
-518 INDQLKELMSEIHIN
+518 
-533 IPWQG
+533 PWKG
-538 DFSSFMGNKKS
+538 DFSNFMSDKTS
-549 KLVFK
+549 QLVFE

>member
-1 MITKRGDVM
+1 M
-10 TTQFVSEIDSNL
+10 TTRFVSGIDSNL

-35 GEYERVIIDSLLQT
+35 KEYERVIIDSLLQT

-79 SIKNSETRH
+79 SVKNSETRH

-129 ETLHES
+129 ETLHAS

-196 REMRQTKIKELHN
+196 REMRQTKIKELRN
-209 KPVLTDKE
+209 KTILTDKE

-238 YNKSKQSMTNKLNK
+238 YNKSKQSMDNKLNK

-263 TTKAALKLGGKMAVK
+263 TTKAALNLGGKMAIK

-305 SFFAEILEGIKE
+305 SFFSEILEGIKE
-317 GFFKAKSKYKELIS
+317 GFTKAKSKYKEIIS
-331 KLKEGLVS
+331 KIKEGLLS
-339 GIIASLMTTLTNIVK
+339 GIIASLMTTLTNTVK
-354 TLLEGS
+354 TLLES
-360 IKILR
+360 SVKILR
-365 HASGALVKAIKILFF
+365 HASSAIVQSIKVLFF
-380 EEHNSWQDK
+380 DKHNSWQEK
-389 IHAILVVL
+389 IHAVLVLL
-397 ATSASAIAGSLI
+397 ATSASTIIGSLI
-409 GNYLAPTLSV
+409 GGYLAPTLSN
-419 IPVVG
+419 IPIVG
-424 ELLVTFIEVFISGII
+424 DLLVIFIEIFISGML

-446 IDKWDVA
+446 IDKWNIA
-453 KKIYEFIRQLDIN
+453 KKIVDFIQSLDVN
-466 PFGEYVEYMKEQVA
+466 PFGEYVESMKQRVA
-480 MYEAYV
+480 AYEAYV
-486 AKLLQVDVKI
+486 AKLLEVDVDSVVRETKRYAQ
-496 VILET
+496 VVSILQSGNDDAVTNYELKT
-501 EKYNRILE
+501 LFKDLE
-509 LLKGNNYGM
+509 ITL
-518 INDQLKELMSEIHIN
+518 
-533 IPWQG
+533 PWKG
-538 DFSSFMGNKKS
+538 DFSSFMSDKNS
-549 KLVFK
+549 QLVFE